1 MEQRGDSIKMIRR
14 DTDHFQRIY
23 SFVKRHR
30 IRYAGRQLVM
40 KADVIPE
47 LLSMCD
53 SETMLD
59 VDILF
64 TGFYVNHALA
74 LDDDKRIINAILDD
88 YPEDLEELDDYFED
102 VKISKYQWKKNY
114 ASQFV
119 RINNIADF
127 ANNSEPRKGEPS

>member
-53 SETMLD
+53 SETMLGSPQK
-59 VDILF
+59 
-64 TGFYVNHALA
+64 TENKA
-74 LDDDKRIINAILDD
+74 R
-88 YPEDLEELDDYFED
+88 
-102 VKISKYQWKKNY
+102 
-114 ASQFV
+114 
-119 RINNIADF
+119 
-127 ANNSEPRKGEPS
+127 

>member
-53 SETMLD
+53 SEAMLD

-64 TGFYVNHALA
+64 NGFYVNHALA

-88 YPEDLEELDDYFED
+88 YPEDLEELDDYFEG
-102 VKISKYQWKKNY
+102 VKICWIGFFFFLSATRLLLYGWNGLL
-114 ASQFV
+114 SQSCQLLLLY
-119 RINNIADF
+119 R
-127 ANNSEPRKGEPS
+127 